1 MRTKLEK
8 FILLVAYA
16 GLIVGIIVSFLVS
29 KCILESNVEMCA
41 PQAIA
46 TFIGGV
52 AASVV
57 LWAVLVQIVKIS
69 DRLRNIEDKLGMT
82 TKH

>member
-69 DRLRNIEDKLGMT
+69 DRLRNIEDKLVSV
-82 TKH
+82 KK

>member
-52 AASVV
+52 AASVI

-69 DRLRNIEDKLGMT
+69 DRLRNIEDKLVSV
-82 TKH
+82 KK